1 MYAAI
6 DLDAEANVGGLLDN
20 EGVLVLW
27 TDGSDTHL
35 STIVFNGANGA
46 AADAGAD
53 LLVFT
58 ATDITTLTN
67 DNFVFI

>member
-1 MYAAI
+1 
-6 DLDAEANVGGLLDN
+6 LLDN
-20 EGVLVLW
+20 EGILVLW

-35 STIVFNGANGA
+35 STVTLNGADGA

-58 ATDITTLTN
+58 GTDITTLTN